1 MNSTQWYRMVYY
13 TELILLILVNYLLEI
28 EIENESK
35 TFDLRINT
43 QTMMNVV
50 EINFKAQNS

>member
-1 MNSTQWYRMVYY
+1 MVYY

-50 EINFKAQNS
+50 EINVKAQNS